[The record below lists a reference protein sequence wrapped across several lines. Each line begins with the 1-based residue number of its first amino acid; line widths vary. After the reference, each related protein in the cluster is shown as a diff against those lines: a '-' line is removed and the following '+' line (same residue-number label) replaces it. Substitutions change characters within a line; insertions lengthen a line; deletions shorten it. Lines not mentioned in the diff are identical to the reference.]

1 MTCINHEHSA
11 AIELAGEWLS
21 KTSRDRIDRPIV
33 PTLKE
38 RFGLNT
44 EEAIAAIRE
53 ANLRRQRAA

>member
-1 MTCINHEHSA
+1 MTIDHQNTA

-21 KTSRDRIDRPIV
+21 KTSRDRISRPIV

-38 RFGLNT
+38 RFGLSS